1 MRTTVRL
8 DDDFLVEVKKHAAE
22 THRTLTRVIQDA
34 LTALLQR
41 ERGEQSPRSVRLP
54 VFKGDGVHDGI
65 DVNNS
70 ASLLD
75 RMELDTS

>member
-22 THRTLTRVIQDA
+22 THGTLTRVIQDA
-34 LTALLQR
+34 LTALLQK
-41 ERGEQSPRSVRLP
+41 ERGEQSPKSVRLP

-65 DVNNS
+65 DINNS
-70 ASLLD
+70 ASLFD
-75 RMELDTS
+75 HMELDTS